1 MLLLLHLILD
11 ALACSRRSKMNEEM
25 AEEAKKKV
33 VKAWGKLLP
42 FGAQVVA
49 SAAAYTV
56 GVTATQVW
64 GLYTLAQAVG
74 LTYFSKHAKNKPDQQ
89 AATVSCRHACLCQS
103 GVHCTAC

>member
-1 MLLLLHLILD
+1 
-11 ALACSRRSKMNEEM
+11 MNEEM

-56 GVTATQVW
+56 GVTATQVG
-64 GLYTLAQAVG
+64 GLCILPPV
-74 LTYFSKHAKNKPDQQ
+74 
-89 AATVSCRHACLCQS
+89 TVSTKTLNQRGLQRTASTYSKDTLTSQS
-103 GVHCTAC
+103 GVVLYCLT